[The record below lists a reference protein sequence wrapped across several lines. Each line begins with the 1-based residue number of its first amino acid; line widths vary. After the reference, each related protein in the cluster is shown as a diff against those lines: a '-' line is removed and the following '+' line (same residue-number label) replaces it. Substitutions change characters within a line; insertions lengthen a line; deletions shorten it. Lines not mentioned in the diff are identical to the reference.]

1 MEEFL
6 KERIAEL
13 QEAMADLDINDSMV
27 DYLEGAIDAYE
38 IVLAKING

>member
-6 KERIAEL
+6 KERIADLKESM
-13 QEAMADLDINDSMV
+13 EGLDINDSMN